1 MFLGLMAAF
10 FFGIVFQ
17 SGILGGNTPTPVPTF
32 TPPPTYTPYPTYT
45 PPPTATATFTLT
57 ATNTPTETATST
69 ATSTATDTPTATL
82 TFTPPPTYTPY
93 PTYTPPPTATATFTL
108 TATNTPTETATSTA
122 TSTATAT
129 PTATLTFTPP
139 PTYTPYPTYTPPPTA
154 TATNTPTATATS
166 TPPNTAIP
174 LQVIASNIQSLGQ
187 LVTARQE
194 HVVVG
199 LEVHDP
205 ALLGCLYTTRHVAK
219 GVFEAG
225 IDLTAVDA
233 DNIHRHLFGQLWK
246 VTVPSPALTSCYIE
260 EIEQYDRQ
268 GGGTASCFGNNWEAM
283 KDIGKHL
290 AMERLREE
298 ALGQLPRDAE
308 SESPRESILARAE
321 RQAAIV
327 LRSFISDLT
336 GQQVDIEFMDPPENP
351 EHPRACT
358 VAPPPNWERHQPDN
372 DRDWRRTE

>member
-1 MFLGLMAAF
+1 M
-10 FFGIVFQ
+10 
-17 SGILGGNTPTPVPTF
+17 
-32 TPPPTYTPYPTYT
+32 
-45 PPPTATATFTLT
+45 
-57 ATNTPTETATST
+57 
-69 ATSTATDTPTATL
+69 
-82 TFTPPPTYTPY
+82 
-93 PTYTPPPTATATFTL
+93 
-108 TATNTPTETATSTA
+108 
-122 TSTATAT
+122 
-129 PTATLTFTPP
+129 
-139 PTYTPYPTYTPPPTA
+139 
-154 TATNTPTATATS
+154 
-166 TPPNTAIP
+166 
-174 LQVIASNIQSLGQ
+174 
-187 LVTARQE
+187 
-194 HVVVG
+194 
-199 LEVHDP
+199 
-205 ALLGCLYTTRHVAK
+205 
-219 GVFEAG
+219 
-225 IDLTAVDA
+225 
-233 DNIHRHLFGQLWK
+233 
-246 VTVPSPALTSCYIE
+246 PSPALTSCYIE